1 MSGILGLI
9 GEGSADELT
18 AMAERMPTRGTLER
32 LLRPGAGVLLGQCG
46 WHSASMATVGVAVAD
61 AQLENADEIRAL
73 PGASVA
79 GCDSDVELIAALVA
93 AHGIEGLQR
102 LRGCFA
108 AALWDERA
116 RTFVLA
122 CDPMGFKA
130 THYAV
135 LPGRLAFA
143 SDYKALLALP
153 DLVPM
158 PDREAIQHYL
168 ATRTCDLE
176 RTFLAGVGRVTAG
189 EALIWRDGRV
199 TKQRYYQLD
208 ASPTPRSDADHASAV
223 RDTLLRVVE
232 RQCRHRTRL
241 GVTLSGGLDSA
252 GLVAAIRRVRP
263 EAKVATFTIGTGDDD
278 PEILGARRA
287 ARVFATEHH
296 ETRFDPESI
305 RLDLP
310 RLIWLM
316 EDCTA
321 REEAILQLQIL
332 REAGRHVRIVLGGH
346 GADAVFAGMPRYRLV
361 RLASIVPIAAGPI
374 AEAFQLTQA
383 GVRPRSLGGRMAW
396 HAMYRGRDYPPPR
409 VLETSGPARVPW
421 PRSLHEAMARGALHL
436 ADLNYLEPVHEAAR
450 LEFRT
455 PFLDPDL
462 VSLSLAAPERLHAGV
477 RQQKILLRRA
487 LVGLLPAEIV
497 RRPKAIQRVRH
508 DARLSEILDDMAA
521 SLLDD
526 ATVRRRGLIDPAYL
540 ADLRRRPARSAYST
554 ERLYRL
560 WTLVSLE
567 IWCRQFLDA
576 RGATPSEWRTWGAS

>member
-1 MSGILGLI
+1 MGGILGLI
-9 GEGSADELT
+9 GDGSADELT
-18 AMAERMPTRGTLER
+18 AMAGRMPTRGALER
-32 LLRPGAGVLLGQCG
+32 VVRPTSGMRLGECA
-46 WHSASMATVGVAVAD
+46 WHSRAGATTDSDGVAVAD
-61 AQLENADEIRAL
+61 AQLENAGEIRAL
-73 PGASVA
+73 LGTSAPDTASDA
-79 GCDSDVELIAALVA
+79 ELIAALVA
-93 AHGIEGLQR
+93 AHGIAGLGR

-108 AALWDERA
+108 AALWDERT

-122 CDPMGFKA
+122 CDAMGFKA

-153 DLVPM
+153 DLVAT

-176 RTFLAGVGRVTAG
+176 RTFLAGVGRVIAG
-189 EALIWRDGRV
+189 EALVWRDGRV
-199 TKQRYYQLD
+199 SKQRYYEPG
-208 ASPTPRSDADHASAV
+208 ASPSPRGDADHASAV
-223 RDTLLRVVE
+223 RDTLLRVVGRE
-232 RQCRHRTRL
+232 CGAHTRL

-252 GLVAAIRRVRP
+252 GVVAAIRRVRP
-263 EAKVATFTIGTGDDD
+263 EAQVATFTIGTGEDD
-278 PEILGARRA
+278 PEIVGARRA
-287 ARVFATEHH
+287 GRVFATDHH
-296 ETRFDPESI
+296 EIHFDPATI
-305 RLDLP
+305 RDDLP

-332 REAGRHVRIVLGGH
+332 REAGRHVRIVFGGH

-383 GVRPRSLGGRMAW
+383 GVRPRSLGGRMAR
-396 HAMYRGRDYPPPR
+396 HALYRGRDYPPPR
-409 VLETSGPARVPW
+409 VLETEAPARVPW
-421 PRSLHEAMARGALHL
+421 PTSLHEAMSRGATHL

-462 VSLSLAAPERLHAGV
+462 VSLSFAAPERLHAGV
-477 RQQKILLRRA
+477 RAQKILLRRA
-487 LVGLLPAEIV
+487 LVGLLPEEIV

-508 DARLSEILDDMAA
+508 DARLSEILDDLAG

-526 ATVRRRGLIDPAYL
+526 DTVRRRRLVDPAYL
-540 ADLRRRPARSAYST
+540 ADLRRRAAGASYPT

-576 RGATPSEWRTWGAS
+576 RGAAPPS